1 MDCEAFNGQ
10 EANAGDADPQ
20 ALSSLLVK
28 IQPYLTSLL
37 QDLASWN
44 ADRLAQQPR
53 PEQLVPISSETD
65 DETAMKGNWG
75 DAKAFVDK
83 YPDYVNRPITIEQA
97 TVLHCAAAAKRAN
110 FVEEVLKLMTPKDL
124 ELKTKD
130 GLTALHVAAKTG
142 VVRIAEE
149 MVKKNRELP
158 LIHDGNESTPLHV
171 AAFERDRNMVDYLLS
186 VTPFS
191 QLTTTR
197 QRIHLL
203 LDIVSAGFYD
213 IALIILKN
221 DTHLA
226 TADSGGAAC
235 GRRRALEEL
244 ARNPLAIGSETAKV
258 GNVEFLI
265 IIIRS
270 YPDLLWQ
277 LVDEEHGISL
287 FHNAIMHRQKSVF
300 NLIYE
305 IGAMKEKI
313 TTYVAKCC
321 SKKLDIA
328 QGDNM
333 LHIAGKLAPSDRL
346 NTILTEAL
354 QIEKEFLWFQETEN
368 IMPPSYVNMKNIEG
382 EIPRDIFKKKHQNLH
397 EEGEKWMKKT
407 ANNCILVAT
416 LIATVV
422 FAALF
427 TVPGDNNHETKKHD
441 TGKPLLLHNDWFTV
455 FFISDTIAL
464 VFSSTSIL
472 VFLSIT
478 TSRYRDE
485 DFLKTIPVRLLG
497 GLAALFISIT
507 GMVSAFSAT
516 CFLVYYSKTP

>member
-1 MDCEAFNGQ
+1 
-10 EANAGDADPQ
+10 
-20 ALSSLLVK
+20 
-28 IQPYLTSLL
+28 
-37 QDLASWN
+37 
-44 ADRLAQQPR
+44 
-53 PEQLVPISSETD
+53 
-65 DETAMKGNWG
+65 MKGNWR
-75 DAKAFVDK
+75 DAKAFLEK

-110 FVEEVLKLMTPKDL
+110 FVKEVLKLMTPKDL
-124 ELKTKD
+124 ELKTID

-142 VVRIAEE
+142 VVRIAQE

-158 LIHDGNESTPLHV
+158 LIHDGNERTPLDHPIVADDDGDESTPLHV

-191 QLTTTR
+191 QLTTR

-226 TADSGGAAC
+226 TADAGGAAC

-244 ARNPLAIGSETAKV
+244 ARNPLAIGSESDKWIIYNKALMRTYAHQLVEELWKPSSQELQIHDQMTLLVEAAKV